1 MKNLDNVQENV
12 QWGKVTFLSGKTVL
26 VNFVL
31 GILEDFVCNTLKFE
45 RVLFDY
51 NDQCHGW

>member
-1 MKNLDNVQENV
+1 M
-12 QWGKVTFLSGKTVL
+12 GKVIFLSGEIV
-26 VNFVL
+26 
-31 GILEDFVCNTLKFE
+31 LEDFVCNTLKFE